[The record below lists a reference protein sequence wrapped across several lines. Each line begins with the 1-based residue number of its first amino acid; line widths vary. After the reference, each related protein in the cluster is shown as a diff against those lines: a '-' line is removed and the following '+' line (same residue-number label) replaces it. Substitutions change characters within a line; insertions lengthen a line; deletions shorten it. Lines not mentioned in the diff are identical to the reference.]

1 MKLIAFLLHSAKEV
15 RYSRSIVL
23 VVILAGFIAGAC
35 NAGLLAAVGM
45 TLGGTRPAQ
54 QLWLKFTALCIAML
68 VSRIVSGILLLLLS
82 QGVMFDLRLR
92 LSRQILG
99 VPLRNLEQLGA
110 HRLLAALTTDIS
122 TISEA
127 IRNIPVICMHIAI
140 VIGCLIYLGWLS
152 WSVLLA
158 VVCFM
163 VLGSLSYQILIMKGA
178 AYLNRAREQWDE
190 LYKNFS
196 ALTEGS
202 KELKLHYRR
211 RQTFLSQNLQSSA
224 AALRHQNVMANS
236 IFTVASSWG
245 QLLIFVLIGLL
256 LYALPSFRNI
266 SIPTLTAY
274 AITLLY
280 MMGPL
285 EVILNS
291 MPGLSNAN
299 VALRKVEKLG
309 ISLDDQATETDRG
322 APPEPERQWESLEL
336 SGVKHTYYRER
347 ENSVFTLGP
356 LDLTVSLGELIFL
369 VGGNGS
375 GKTTLAK
382 LLAGLYIPES
392 GEIRLNGQLITDD
405 LREYYR
411 QYFSVVF
418 SDFFLFESLLG
429 LDDSELDTKARDYL
443 SKLQLEHK
451 VNLENGV
458 LSTTDLS
465 QGQRKRLALLTAY
478 LENRPIYVFDEWAA
492 DQDPLFKE
500 IFYYQLLPEL
510 KARNKTVVVISHD
523 DRYYHVADRI
533 VKLDFGQIVR
543 DEALTDFEQSLI
555 ESPLQLG

>member
-35 NAGLLAAVGM
+35 NAGLLAVVGM
-45 TLGGTRPAQ
+45 TLGETRPGQ
-54 QLWLKFTALCIAML
+54 QLWLKFIALCIAML
-68 VSRIVSGILLLLLS
+68 VSRIVSGILLLRLS

-99 VPLRNLEQLGA
+99 VPLRNLELLGA
-110 HRLLAALTTDIS
+110 HRLLATLTTDIS

-127 IRNIPVICMHIAI
+127 IRNVPVICMHIAI
-140 VIGCLIYLGWLS
+140 VIGCLVYLGWLS
-152 WSVLLA
+152 WGVLLA
-158 VVCFM
+158 IVGFM
-163 VLGSLSYQILIMKGA
+163 VLGSISYQVLIMKGA

-190 LYKNFS
+190 LYKDFS

-224 AALRHQNVMANS
+224 TALRQHNVTANS
-236 IFTVASSWG
+236 IFTVAISWG
-245 QLLIFVLIGLL
+245 QLLIIGLL
-256 LYALPSFRNI
+256 LYALPSFRSI

-280 MMGPL
+280 MMSPL

-291 MPGLSNAN
+291 LPGLSNAN

-322 APPEPERQWESLEL
+322 APREPEPHWESLEL

-356 LDLTVSLGELIFL
+356 LDLTLNLGELIFL

-405 LREYYR
+405 LREHYR

-429 LDDSELDTKARDYL
+429 LDDSELDSKARDYL

-478 LENRPIYVFDEWAA
+478 LENRPIYIFDEWAA

-533 VKLDFGQIVR
+533 VKLDFGEIVR
-543 DEALTDFEQSLI
+543 DEALTGSEQPLI